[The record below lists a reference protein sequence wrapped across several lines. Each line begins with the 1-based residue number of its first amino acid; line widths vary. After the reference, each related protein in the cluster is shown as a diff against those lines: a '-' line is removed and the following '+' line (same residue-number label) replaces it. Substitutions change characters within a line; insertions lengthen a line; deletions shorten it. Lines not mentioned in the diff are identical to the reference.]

1 VSQDVV
7 RRIVEYDVSIECPLF
22 VYRLVLIV
30 VLSLFSLSTQGLV
43 LAVPV
48 TACLLKVL
56 MKDSN
61 EKALESADAAQ
72 GSSANFRPA

>member
-1 VSQDVV
+1 MRCVD
-7 RRIVEYDVSIECPLF
+7 RMPPFR
-22 VYRLVLIV
+22 
-30 VLSLFSLSTQGLV
+30 LSLGTYRCAYLFFIGTQGLV

-56 MKDSN
+56 MKDST

>member
-1 VSQDVV
+1 M
-7 RRIVEYDVSIECPLF
+7 
-22 VYRLVLIV
+22 
-30 VLSLFSLSTQGLV
+30 QGLV

-61 EKALESADAAQ
+61 EKASESADAAQ